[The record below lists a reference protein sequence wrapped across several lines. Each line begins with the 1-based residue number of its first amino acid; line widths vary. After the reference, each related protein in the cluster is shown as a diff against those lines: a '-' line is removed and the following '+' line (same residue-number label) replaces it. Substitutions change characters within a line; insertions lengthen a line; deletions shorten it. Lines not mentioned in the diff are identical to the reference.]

1 MENKVIA
8 KEYVEKNYIARE
20 RILDKVLDVEFTLQ
34 QHNVDWDDS
43 IECEYEG
50 LIEEYW
56 ERRILRK
63 LLEDK

>member
-8 KEYVEKNYIARE
+8 KEYVDKNYIARE

-34 QHNVDWDDS
+34 THNVDWDDLA
-43 IECEYEG
+43 ECEYEG
-50 LIEEYW
+50 LIKEYW
-56 ERRILRK
+56 ERRILRE